1 MSLEKLA
8 IFCDASICD
17 KNIFEKKIMKYI
29 RMFFLLICS
38 MVLVYACSSDSDSN
52 GNGGNTANGNN
63 RNLGASA
70 NELLSGATFNELV
83 IELAYVDGFKP
94 NQASIAN
101 LTAFLSARLNKP
113 NGIRIVEQE
122 IPAQA
127 FGTYTIAE
135 VRQVEDTFR
144 TQFNTASTIAV
155 FVLFAEQDSESNSG
169 NNVVLG
175 TAYRNTSLVMFQ
187 KTIENFSGG
196 FNQPNRTI
204 VETAV
209 YEHEFGHIL
218 GLVNVGTPL
227 QSSHE
232 DTDSSGHCNV
242 ADCLMQ
248 ARLESGNII
257 DMMSMLNNGV
267 PQLDAQCIADLRA
280 NGGR

>member
-1 MSLEKLA
+1 VRFNKIHL
-8 IFCDASICD
+8 
-17 KNIFEKKIMKYI
+17 KKVMKYAKTI
-29 RMFFLLICS
+29 SLLICS
-38 MVLVYACSSDSDSN
+38 FVIIYSCSSDDGSDGDN
-52 GNGGNTANGNN
+52 RTANSNN

-70 NELLSGATFNELV
+70 NELLSANTFNELV

-94 NQASIAN
+94 NQASITN
-101 LTAFLSARLNKP
+101 LTTFLAARLNKP

-127 FGTYTIAE
+127 FGTYTIEE

-144 TQFNTASTIAV
+144 TQFNNASTIAV
-155 FVLFAEQDSESNSG
+155 FILFAEQDSDSNTG

-187 KTIENFSGG
+187 KTIEAFSGG
-196 FNQPNRTI
+196 INQPNRTT

-218 GLVNVGTPL
+218 GLVNIGTPL

-232 DTDSSGHCNV
+232 DTASSGHCNV